1 MILPPTTENND
12 RRGRSGAPFF
22 SGGSASADM
31 NGALDVN
38 RTARELGAAENIRFL
53 PEEDG
58 I

>member
-1 MILPPTTENND
+1 MILPQTTENND
-12 RRGRSGAPFF
+12 RRGRAGAPFF

-38 RTARELGAAENIRFL
+38 RTAQELGAAENIRFL

>member
-1 MILPPTTENND
+1 
-12 RRGRSGAPFF
+12 
-22 SGGSASADM
+22 M